1 MTRFY
6 VVLGTVALIGVGA
19 VAYSTF
25 SGVTS
30 AAATAPVELE
40 GLDDPQ
46 QLIAMAQW
54 VSAGNSEAQIEIW
67 EFADY
72 QCPACSQFAGQV
84 KPQVDLAYVET
95 GQVEYKFFDFPLEMH
110 PHAFLAAR
118 AARCA
123 GDQDRYWDYHD
134 ALFQNQSA
142 WAFGG
147 GPAGAFVDYAG
158 DLGLDKGEF
167 GACLNSDAHADVVTA
182 NLRLGLEL
190 QISGTPTIIVVKE
203 GFRGVRAANF
213 SWPAIQEAVQAA
225 IAQ

>member
-1 MTRFY
+1 MTKFY
-6 VVLGTVALIGVGA
+6 VVLGVVALIGVGA
-19 VAYSTF
+19 VGYSTF
-25 SGVTS
+25 TGVTS

-46 QLIAMAQW
+46 RLIEMAQG
-54 VSAGNSEAQIEIW
+54 VGAGNPEAAVQIW

-84 KPQVDLAYVET
+84 KPQIDMAYVET
-95 GQVEYKFFDFPLEMH
+95 GQVQYKFFDFPLAMH

-134 ALFQNQSA
+134 TLFQNQNS
-142 WAFGG
+142 WAFGN

-158 DLGLDKGEF
+158 ELGLDRRAFE
-167 GACLNSDAHADVVTA
+167 ACLNSDAHAEVVTA
-182 NLRLGLEL
+182 NMRLGEEL
-190 QISGTPTIIVVKE
+190 RVSGTPTLIVIKD
-203 GFRGVRAANF
+203 GGMPVRAANF
-213 SWPAIQEAVQAA
+213 SWPAVQEAVQAA
-225 IAQ
+225 LAQ